1 MTEEVTTQEQLN
13 VAQEQPEVPQ
23 EIQLQEYGLAEF
35 IKQIEVKV
43 NEGYRLDL
51 DSNEGY
57 PQQYGTM
64 FTARMLKT
72 GNRSSVKFDV
82 PKEPMFLKT
91 ADEVVIPDPVD
102 PTEVA
107 GVNEITENQVPPR
120 GLETTV
126 VQKVDGRTKQAK
138 AK

>member
-1 MTEEVTTQEQLN
+1 MTEEVTTQEFD
-13 VAQEQPEVPQ
+13 QEQPDS
-23 EIQLQEYGLAEF
+23 IQLQEYGLAEF
-35 IKQIEVKV
+35 IKQIEIKV
-43 NEGYRLDL
+43 NQGYRLDL

-72 GNRSSVKFDV
+72 GNRPSAKFDV

-91 ADEVVIPDPVD
+91 ADEVVIPDPVEA
-102 PTEVA
+102 EVVTVDVPA
-107 GVNEITENQVPPR
+107 QLTQVDVPAP
-120 GLETTV
+120 
-126 VQKVDGRTKQAK
+126 KVDGRTKQAK